1 MGYQESL
8 FYIRPQRHVDKMVRA
23 YEKAEYAGYY
33 EVAGAKPRSVIV
45 LKQPAGELPAGT
57 RLLWVCGDRSFH
69 SPAGAFGGQL
79 HTGGKID
86 VIPVEKLFDGPEDP
100 RLSNIDLDSPQTTEN
115 DYLKRYSADHY
126 AYRIKY
132 DRER

>member
-8 FYIRPQRHVDKMVRA
+8 FYIKPQRHFDKMVRA

-57 RLLWVCGDRSFH
+57 CGY
-69 SPAGAFGGQL
+69 AVIGAFIRPPACSAGSF
-79 HTGGKID
+79 
-86 VIPVEKLFDGPEDP
+86 IPAAKL
-100 RLSNIDLDSPQTTEN
+100 R
-115 DYLKRYSADHY
+115 
-126 AYRIKY
+126 
-132 DRER
+132 

>member
-8 FYIRPQRHVDKMVRA
+8 FYIKPQRHFDKMVRA

-57 RLLWVCGDRSFH
+57 EERLPDR
-69 SPAGAFGGQL
+69 
-79 HTGGKID
+79 I
-86 VIPVEKLFDGPEDP
+86 
-100 RLSNIDLDSPQTTEN
+100 
-115 DYLKRYSADHY
+115 
-126 AYRIKY
+126 
-132 DRER
+132 

>member
-8 FYIRPQRHVDKMVRA
+8 FYIKPQRHFDKMVRA

-69 SPAGAFGGQL
+69 SPAGVFGAVCKSL
-79 HTGGKID
+79 PRRPVLWRINEFAAPKIFG
-86 VIPVEKLFDGPEDP
+86 VL
-100 RLSNIDLDSPQTTEN
+100 R
-115 DYLKRYSADHY
+115 
-126 AYRIKY
+126 
-132 DRER
+132 